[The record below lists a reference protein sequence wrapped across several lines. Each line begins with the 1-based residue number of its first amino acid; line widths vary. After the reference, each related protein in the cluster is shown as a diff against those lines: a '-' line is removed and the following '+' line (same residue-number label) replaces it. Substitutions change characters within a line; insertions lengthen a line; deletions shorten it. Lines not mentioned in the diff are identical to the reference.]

1 MAVKLLLSQP
11 AGGKTTSCIDRILE
25 IRRKDPFS
33 PVKVIVPDKMQ
44 MAYWKQTLARKSWKP
59 GLKGNGFIGTE
70 VISIS
75 KLAVEILNSVSGSPD
90 LIPASLD
97 SLCVR
102 EAVNA
107 AAAKE
112 PFAYFQPIRERPG
125 LLSVFEQ
132 TIHTLMHGRIT
143 PEMLENVSG
152 EDPKAADTARVY
164 REYLAFLQ
172 KNNWIGAAGLLNAA
186 ADILVRNS
194 DAFPHCPLLVVDG
207 YNELDRDCINLLK
220 ILSGSCGEMLITL
233 PARENPE
240 NPTEKRV
247 RDHADLLRTELNA
260 VIAVPESHKQSS
272 GILNLADS
280 VFYPSSNRTERSVT
294 VSKDEFLMIE
304 ASSRTTEVREALR
317 ELKQRIILHEIRPA
331 DCAVYVPD
339 MNAYAPIIRQFGREM
354 GIPMRF
360 SQRQKLSESPAASAL
375 KRLLHLY
382 PDFET
387 LPVLS
392 VLRLPFFSGN
402 PDPND
407 GPDGNYGAD
416 LFVVD
421 QIGRKMNVISGT
433 SEWETAFSDAGKTA
447 SETWKKGRNDADD
460 ADSSEDG
467 KVYEYPEPEKLERI
481 KESFLKFA
489 GLLTPPEGRHSR
501 AEWIRWLEDLLE
513 TIGFY
518 KHIEDR
524 KGRSFESDFR
534 MLLKRIA
541 FCEEKLSRPAVPYE
555 EFILELENEM
565 DAAEQTEPEYAG
577 DRVFVGDISQTSGCR
592 WKLIILTG
600 FAEGVFPRAG
610 HEDLILTSELRAK
623 LGLPPEMDQ
632 QMLFHHAVTRSETGL
647 VITRPQKTDKGEEWP
662 PSIYWQTI
670 RGSLGKGKNLKT
682 VTENMTVTASSPE
695 EFAFRLARSGQHA
708 VPAGISDAASE
719 KIGELLDSAWNEL
732 DTMISQTEGTYAQE
746 GDDGLKNAIADP
758 VKDAVPYSCSAIE
771 TWLTCPFRY
780 FLTRKLK
787 LEQPQEPGTGLDA
800 AQIGTLNHKVM
811 ELTFTPGT
819 VFSSR
824 EEALERAN
832 KNIDYV
838 FAGAPKDFGFRES
851 ELWQFEKEKY
861 RKKLLDT
868 IDRMFT
874 VKSAKMPVDSSWTS
888 VGTEMKFGYPG
899 EGENTDPLT
908 VETEAGPIRIRG
920 IIDRVDRKDNGLMR
934 VVDYKTSF
942 GSFKTEALKEG
953 SHIQAGIYA
962 AAVVHALELGS
973 RCEGMY
979 WSINDQSV
987 REYVMYDPEQ
997 NSEIPNIEFLNR
1009 FAAGIRDASYPAKP
1023 AGGDCPDYCP
1033 AAGWCRKFARRKY
1046 HG

>member
-1 MAVKLLLSQP
+1 
-11 AGGKTTSCIDRILE
+11 
-25 IRRKDPFS
+25 
-33 PVKVIVPDKMQ
+33 MQ
-44 MAYWKQTLARKSWKP
+44 MAYWKQSLSRKSWKP
-59 GLKGNGFIGTE
+59 GLKGNGFIATE

-102 EAVNA
+102 EAINA
-107 AAAKE
+107 AAAKK
-112 PFAYFQPIRERPG
+112 PFAYFQPIREKPG

-132 TIHTLMHGRIT
+132 AIHTLIHSRIT
-143 PEMLENVSG
+143 PEMLENVSAG
-152 EDPKAADTARVY
+152 DPKAADTARVY
-164 REYLAFLQ
+164 REYLDFLQ
-172 KNNWIGAAGLLNAA
+172 KNNWVGSSGLLNAA
-186 ADILVRNS
+186 AEILSKNR

-207 YNELDRDCINLLK
+207 YNELDRDCVNLLK
-220 ILSGSCGEMLITL
+220 ILSDSCDEMLITL
-233 PARENPE
+233 PTPE
-240 NPTEKRV
+240 ITDNPTEKRI
-247 RDHADLLRTELNA
+247 RDHADLLCAELNS
-260 VIAVPESHKQSS
+260 VIAFPESRKQTS

-280 VFYPSSNRTERSVT
+280 VFHPSSNKTDSKAT
-294 VSKDEFLMIE
+294 VSEDEFLMIE
-304 ASSRTTEVREALR
+304 ASSRTTEIREALR
-317 ELKQRIILHEIRPA
+317 ELKKRIILNEIRPA

-407 GPDGNYGAD
+407 GPGGNYGAD
-416 LFVVD
+416 LFVID

-433 SEWETAFSDAGKTA
+433 SEWETAFSEAEISA
-447 SETWKKGRNDADD
+447 SETWKKERNETDEEE
-460 ADSSEDG
+460 SSEDG
-467 KVYEYPEPEKLERI
+467 KVYEYPEPEKLKRI
-481 KESFLKFA
+481 RKSFLDFA
-489 GLLTPPEGRHSR
+489 GFLIPPKGRQSH

-513 TIGFY
+513 KIGFY
-518 KHIEDR
+518 KQIEDR

-534 MLLKRIA
+534 TLLKRIA
-541 FCEEKLSRPAVPYE
+541 FCEEKLSRSAVPYE
-555 EFILELENEM
+555 EFIFELENEM

-592 WKLIILTG
+592 WKLIVLTG
-600 FAEGVFPRAG
+600 FAEGVFPHAG
-610 HEDLILTSELRAK
+610 HEDLILTGELRAK

-632 QMLFHHAVTRSETGL
+632 QLLFHHAVTRSETGL

-670 RGSLGKGKNLKT
+670 RGSLEKDKNLKT
-682 VTENMTVTASSPE
+682 VTENMTVTASSRD
-695 EFAFRLARSGQHA
+695 EFAFRLARGGQHE
-708 VPAGISDAASE
+708 VPTGISDAASE
-719 KIGELLDSAWNEL
+719 KITELLDAAQDEFAA
-732 DTMISQTEGTYAQE
+732 MRGQAEGIYAKE
-746 GDDGLKNAIADP
+746 GDAGLKNAIADP

-819 VFSSR
+819 VFSSKD
-824 EEALERAN
+824 EALERAN
-832 KNIDYV
+832 RNIDHV
-838 FAGAPKDFGFRES
+838 FASAPQDFGFRES

-874 VKSAKMPVDSSWTS
+874 VRSSKMPVDSTWTS
-888 VGTEMKFGYPG
+888 VGTEKKFGYPG
-899 EGENTDPLT
+899 EGENTEPLT

-942 GSFKTEALKEG
+942 GSFKPEALKEG
-953 SHIQAGIYA
+953 SHIQAGVYA
-962 AAVVHALELGS
+962 AAVVHALGLGS
-973 RCEGMY
+973 KCEGMY

-987 REYVMYDPEQ
+987 REYVLYDPEQ
-997 NSEIPNIEFLNR
+997 NTEIPNIEFLNR